1 MRATRVT
8 AASCGYRLMAVA
20 VRFHCDVTGCELTR
34 RGVRRGAA
42 EVSGSGGVQSVW
54 AWCGGWSDLDPRLTV
69 AEYQIQSWKQQIS
82 NSRLVQSPTL
92 DSQKWS
98 MRPRVRVF
106 GYLHTH
112 LIS

>member
-1 MRATRVT
+1 M
-8 AASCGYRLMAVA
+8 
-20 VRFHCDVTGCELTR
+20 
-34 RGVRRGAA
+34 
-42 EVSGSGGVQSVW
+42 W
-54 AWCGGWSDLDPRLTV
+54 AWYGGRSDLDPRLTV